1 MSAVRSSVVENRA
14 PTLEGIERASE
25 LLLAEVA
32 RVMERARENER
43 RLQDCDAE
51 AEVFDPVRARVA
63 RDQRVI
69 ARMLT
74 KAQCELVPPDD
85 DRYGAA
91 RQTYGYAVE
100 ADKGDAAWVDHRAP
114 AVEGVAA

>member
-1 MSAVRSSVVENRA
+1 MTPVRSSTVENRA
-14 PTLEGIERASE
+14 PSLEGLERASE

-32 RVMERARENER
+32 RVMERARDNER

-63 RDQRVI
+63 REQRVI

-74 KAQCELVPPDD
+74 KAQCELVHRDD
-85 DRYGAA
+85 ERYGAA
-91 RQTYGYAVE
+91 RKTHGYAVE
-100 ADKGDAAWVDHRAP
+100 ADRDDADWKDHRLP
-114 AVEGVAA
+114 AGVAA